1 MFANSVGSTAQPG
14 NEISP
19 RLVAMSDAVVIQ
31 PKRKVLIRVLA
42 WAIPFLVVVPVLV
55 VSAWPSP
62 YLIERPGPVYDA
74 LGKAAG
80 TPIIT
85 IQGKKSYPTDGSLD
99 LLTITFGDLAP
110 RNASWLEVGM
120 SYLDPSMDRVEK
132 DLIYP
137 PNVDSSQVEQ
147 EAETMMLDSQASAK
161 AAALTLLNIPFK
173 SSVRVTSVMKDTP
186 SEGVLKA
193 NDIVLTVQGEK
204 ARDIDQIREFVQQTE
219 GKRPVV
225 FEIIRDGK
233 QKTVQITPVKLEDK
247 WRIGIYVGEVPE
259 FPFNIDI
266 TLDSVSGP
274 SAGQIFALA
283 IYDKLTP
290 GSLTGGNVIAGTGTV
305 APDGTIGKIGGIK
318 SKMYGAVRAGA
329 KYFLAPAE
337 NCSEVVGNIPNGLK
351 VIKVATLKDSLS
363 ALQDIREGKTQNLTQ
378 CTK

>member
-14 NEISP
+14 NVFSP

-31 PKRKVLIRVLA
+31 PKRKVLKRVLA
-42 WAIPFLVVVPVLV
+42 WAIPFLLVVPVLV

-85 IQGKKSYPTDGSLD
+85 IKGEKSYPTDGSLD

-147 EAETMMLDSQASAK
+147 EAETMMLDSQANAK

-233 QKTVQITPVKLEDK
+233 QKTVQITPVKLEGK

-337 NCSEVVGNIPNGLK
+337 NCSEVVGNIPNGLT

>member
-363 ALQDIREGKTQNLTQ
+363 ALQDIREGKTHNLTQ
-378 CTK
+378 CIK

>member
-1 MFANSVGSTAQPG
+1 
-14 NEISP
+14 
-19 RLVAMSDAVVIQ
+19 MSDAVVIQ
-31 PKRKVLIRVLA
+31 PKRKVLKRVLA
-42 WAIPFLVVVPVLV
+42 WAIPFLLVVPVLV
-55 VSAWPSP
+55 AAAWPSP

-85 IQGKKSYPTDGSLD
+85 IQGEKSYPTDGSLD

-120 SYLDPSMDRVEK
+120 SYLDSSMDRVEK

-137 PNVDSSQVEQ
+137 PNVDNSQVEQ
-147 EAETMMLDSQASAK
+147 EAETMMLDSQANAK

-204 ARDIDQIREFVQQTE
+204 ARDIDQIREFVQQAE
-219 GKRPVV
+219 GKRPLV

-233 QKTVQITPVKLEDK
+233 QKTVQITPVRLEDK

-305 APDGTIGKIGGIK
+305 SPGGTIGKIGGIK

-337 NCSEVVGNIPNGLK
+337 NCSEVVGNIPNGLT
-351 VIKVATLKDSLS
+351 VIKVANLKDSLS
-363 ALQDIREGKTQNLTQ
+363 ALQDIREGNTQNLTK